1 VFRVLFDGYQKKYH
15 QTDGDDILGMID
27 IIVLLE
33 KGYKGYQDEI
43 NHKNINI
50 A

>member
-1 VFRVLFDGYQKKYH
+1 
-15 QTDGDDILGMID
+15 MID